1 MEGLR
6 SRIEKA
12 AGFIRKKVDL
22 KPDIAIILGS
32 GLGGLADQIE
42 EKQVIDYSKIPF
54 FPVSTVKGHGGEL
67 ILGKISNKKIVA
79 MSGRFHYYEGYSL
92 EQITFPI
99 RVMRNLGARI
109 LIESSASGA
118 MNPQFKKGDVVVITD
133 QINFTG
139 LNPLIGANDDKLGP
153 RFPDMSEPYDRKL
166 IRLAEQVALEE
177 KIALDKAVY
186 IGVTGPNLETA
197 AEYRFFRS
205 IGADI
210 IGMSTVLE
218 VIVAIHAGF
227 KVLGMSCVTDMCLPD
242 ELSPTSFEEILASAR
257 QAEPKLTKIVL
268 KVIQRIN
275 EL

>member
-1 MEGLR
+1 MKGLG

-42 EKQVIDYSKIPF
+42 ERQVIDYSKIPF

-67 ILGKISNKKIVA
+67 VLGKISNKKIVA

-139 LNPLIGANDDKLGP
+139 LNPLIGANDDKLGT

-166 IRLAEQVALEE
+166 IRLTEQVALEE

>member
-1 MEGLR
+1 MKGLG

-42 EKQVIDYSKIPF
+42 ERQVIDYSKIPF

-139 LNPLIGANDDKLGP
+139 LNPLIGANDDKLGT

-166 IRLAEQVALEE
+166 IRLTEQVALEE

-227 KVLGMSCVTDMCLPD
+227 KVLGMSCITDMCLPD

>member
-6 SRIEKA
+6 GRIEKA

-22 KPDIAIILGS
+22 KPDIAIILGT

-67 ILGKISNKKIVA
+67 VLGKIYNKKIVA

-139 LNPLIGANDDKLGP
+139 LNPLIGPNDDKLGT

-166 IRLAEQVALEE
+166 IRLTEEIALEE
-177 KIALDKAVY
+177 KIALDRAVY

-218 VIVAIHAGF
+218 VIVAIHAGL

-242 ELSPTSFEEILASAR
+242 QLSPTSFEEILASAR

-268 KVIQRIN
+268 KLIQRIN

>member
-6 SRIEKA
+6 NRIEKA
-12 AGFIRKKVDL
+12 ASFIRKKVDL
-22 KPDIAIILGS
+22 KPDIAIILGT

-42 EKQVIDYSKIPF
+42 EKEVIDYSKIPF

-67 ILGKISNKKIVA
+67 VLGKISNKKIVA

-92 EQITFPI
+92 QQITFPI

-139 LNPLIGANDDKLGP
+139 LNPLIGANDDKLGT

-166 IRLAEQVALEE
+166 IRLVEQIALEE
-177 KIALDKAVY
+177 KIALNKAVY

>member
-1 MEGLR
+1 MKGLG

-42 EKQVIDYSKIPF
+42 ERQVIDYSKIPF

-139 LNPLIGANDDKLGP
+139 LNPLIGANDDKLGT

-166 IRLAEQVALEE
+166 IRLTEQVALEE

>member
-1 MEGLR
+1 MEGLG

-42 EKQVIDYSKIPF
+42 EKKVIDYSKIPF

-67 ILGKISNKKIVA
+67 VLGKISNKKIVA

-139 LNPLIGANDDKLGP
+139 LNPLIGPNDDKLGT

-166 IRLAEQVALEE
+166 IRLTEQVALEE

>member
-1 MEGLR
+1 MESLR
-6 SRIEKA
+6 SKIEKA

-22 KPDIAIILGS
+22 KPDIAIVLGS
-32 GLGGLADQIE
+32 GLGGLVDQIE

-67 ILGKISNKKIVA
+67 VLGKISNKKIVA

-99 RVMRNLGARI
+99 RVMRNLGPRI

-139 LNPLIGANDDKLGP
+139 LNPLIGPNDDKLGM

-166 IRLAEQVALEE
+166 IRLAQEIALEE
-177 KIALDKAVY
+177 KIALNKAVY

-197 AEYRFFRS
+197 AEYRFFHS

-218 VIVAIHAGF
+218 VIVAVHAGF

-242 ELSPTSFEEILASAR
+242 DLSPTSFEEILASAR

>member
-6 SRIEKA
+6 SKIEKA
-12 AGFIRKKVDL
+12 TGFIRKKVDL
-22 KPDIAIILGS
+22 KPDITIILGS

-67 ILGKISNKKIVA
+67 VLGKISNKKIVA

-139 LNPLIGANDDKLGP
+139 LNPLIGANDDELGP

>member
-12 AGFIRKKVDL
+12 TGFIRKKVDL

-67 ILGKISNKKIVA
+67 VLGKISNKKIVA
-79 MSGRFHYYEGYSL
+79 MSGRFHCYEGYSL
-92 EQITFPI
+92 QQITFPI

-118 MNPQFKKGDVVVITD
+118 MNPQLKKGDVVVITD

-139 LNPLIGANDDKLGP
+139 LNPLIGANDDKLGT
-153 RFPDMSEPYDRKL
+153 RFPDMSERYDRKL

-227 KVLGMSCVTDMCLPD
+227 RVLGMSCVTDMCLPD